1 MVAISFAQV
10 GKNVQRK
17 IDMIILLQSMKIQF
31 RRLLLVQQNLLQ
43 NATGCYYKVRQVL
56 RSVTGCYYKVR
67 QVLQSATDFY
77 YKVRQVLQSVTALL
91 LSAVGITKRE
101 S

>member
-31 RRLLLVQQNLLQ
+31 RRPLLVQQNLLQ
-43 NATGCYYKVRQVL
+43 NATGC
-56 RSVTGCYYKVR
+56 
-67 QVLQSATDFY
+67 
-77 YKVRQVLQSVTALL
+77 
-91 LSAVGITKRE
+91 
-101 S
+101 